1 MSDVI
6 AGSGIC
12 AGSLRQAEMDTL
24 YSASVLGSAVYQICW
39 SFLCYSFLG
48 VLIEWIFCLAV
59 EGVLEARVGL
69 LYVPL
74 RPMYGVGGVACSLVL
89 ERFLDQPIWVCVYGM
104 LICTVV
110 EYLASVG
117 MEKAFRSFS
126 WDYSD
131 KPLNLRGRICLQYS
145 LCWGLLAL
153 LAVYVVEPLLNR
165 FLERAGHRTGEM
177 ILTGLMVVTL
187 VSAVVTLTAWAR
199 TRKRVAVLKTA
210 MQGEAP
216 TGFDTTG
223 NRLIDRLAPDPLM
236 INSFPRMSLMTEL
249 VELTGVQRP
258 QLTLPRPP
266 RRTVRAGL
274 SRRPPDPA

>member
-1 MSDVI
+1 
-6 AGSGIC
+6 
-12 AGSLRQAEMDTL
+12 MDTL

-48 VLIEWIFCLAV
+48 VLIEGIFCLAV

-69 LYVPL
+69 LYLPL

-89 ERFLDQPIWVCVYGM
+89 ERLLDQPIWVFLYGM

-117 MEKAFRSFS
+117 MEKAFGSLS
-126 WDYSD
+126 WDYSE
-131 KPLNLRGRICLQYS
+131 KPLNLHGRICLPYS

-165 FLERAGHRTGEM
+165 FLGQAGHRSGEM
-177 ILTGLMVVTL
+177 ILTGLMIVTL

-199 TRKRVAVLKTA
+199 VRKRVTALKA
-210 MQGEAP
+210 SAEGGEP
-216 TGFDTTG
+216 FRSDHPGS
-223 NRLIDRLAPDPLM
+223 RRIDRLAPDPVM
-236 INSFPRMSLMTEL
+236 INTFPQMSLMAEL
-249 VELTGVQRP
+249 MELTGVQRP
-258 QLTLPRPP
+258 QLTLPRHP
-266 RRTVRAGL
+266 RRTLRAGQPR
-274 SRRPPDPA
+274 STA